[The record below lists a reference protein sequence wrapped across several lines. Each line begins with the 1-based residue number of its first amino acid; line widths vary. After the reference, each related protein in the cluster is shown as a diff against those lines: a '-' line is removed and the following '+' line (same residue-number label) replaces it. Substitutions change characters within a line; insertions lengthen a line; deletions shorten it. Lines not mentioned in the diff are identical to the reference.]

1 MKFNTIYN
9 EISVLSFTSFN
20 KYVLNVL
27 ASILGAE
34 FSEVNKRISYLSS
47 RGLKETRNTKI

>member
-1 MKFNTIYN
+1 MKFNTMDN

-20 KYVLNVL
+20 KHVLNVS
-27 ASILGAE
+27 ASVLGVE
-34 FSEVNKRISYLSS
+34 FSEINKRISYLSS

>member
-1 MKFNTIYN
+1 MDN
-9 EISVLSFTSFN
+9 EISVLSFTYFI
-20 KYVLNVL
+20 KHVLNVS
-27 ASILGAE
+27 ASVLGVE

>member
-9 EISVLSFTSFN
+9 EIFVLSFTSFN
-20 KYVLNVL
+20 KHLLNVS
-27 ASILGAE
+27 ASVLGVE
-34 FSEVNKRISYLSS
+34 FSDVNKRTSYLSS